1 MFSIIIPCHN
11 YGKFLFNCINSID
24 FENKYLNEILIVNDN
39 SNDET
44 SEIINSLDKKKKI
57 KSFYV
62 KFNSLSKTIN
72 FAVNK
77 SKTKYFSRIDPDDT
91 YHKDFFDDLIKN
103 NINSNFDFI
112 YGDFFL
118 KKSNKINYI
127 NKKINNFLKKF
138 NYPLSNGSLISKKKF
153 LEVGGINENLNYK
166 DDYDIWLKLINSNF
180 LIKYINCPTFIYNRH
195 DNNMS
200 NSIIQKNLTYL
211 NLLIKNF
218 K

>member
-112 YGDFFL
+112 YGDFFE
-118 KKSNKINYI
+118 KSNKINYI
-127 NKKINNFLKKF
+127 NQKINNFLKKF
-138 NYPLSNGSLISKKKF
+138 NYKINKGSLISKKKF

-166 DDYDIWLKLINSNF
+166 DDYDIWLKLINSNS

>member
-44 SEIINSLDKKKKI
+44 SEIINSLDKKKI

-127 NKKINNFLKKF
+127 NQKINNF
-138 NYPLSNGSLISKKKF
+138 
-153 LEVGGINENLNYK
+153 
-166 DDYDIWLKLINSNF
+166 
-180 LIKYINCPTFIYNRH
+180 
-195 DNNMS
+195 
-200 NSIIQKNLTYL
+200 
-211 NLLIKNF
+211 
-218 K
+218 

>member
-1 MFSIIIPCHN
+1 MENFI
-11 YGKFLFNCINSID
+11 NCINSID

-57 KSFYV
+57 KSFY
-62 KFNSLSKTIN
+62 KNLTPYQKLLILQLIKAKPN
-72 FAVNK
+72 
-77 SKTKYFSRIDPDDT
+77 FSRIDPDDT

-103 NINSNFDFI
+103 NINSNFDYI

-118 KKSNKINYI
+118 RKNNKVNYMNQKISNFFKN
-127 NKKINNFLKKF
+127 F
-138 NYPLSNGSLISKKKF
+138 NYPLSNGTLISKKKF

-166 DDYDIWLKLINSNF
+166 DDYDIWLKLINSNS
-180 LIKYINCPTFIYNRH
+180 LIKYINCPTFIYNKH
-195 DNNMS
+195 DENMS

-211 NLLIKNF
+211 NLLIRNF